1 MLPQRRIFAAQL
13 ADALENAGYQ
23 CELCEIPED
32 GIAGEMREQAVP
44 AKDTAGEIS
53 PQTAA
58 VLERY
63 IGKEYAAVIDFNSKL
78 PRLMCDDDTYYLD
91 TIQAPFLTTFWTI
104 RCITMQHCNVRYSGI
119 MSC

>member
-1 MLPQRRIFAAQL
+1 MTNKILLFTTRQLCYHSAGFFAAQL

-53 PQTAA
+53 PQAAA

-91 TIQAPFLTTFWTI
+91 TIQAPFLTTF
-104 RCITMQHCNVRYSGI
+104 
-119 MSC
+119 